1 MKRPGISCV
10 PPCGLYRVCEVQR
23 LPGLPGRRA
32 FFRPDHGPAGRGG
45 GGLPANLREK
55 GIVLGTHIAR
65 CKDEEDTPFST
76 DTVAL
81 LEEIALLGGRI
92 SRPYPGGGGTDDFLI
107 EQAHSQGDSVG
118 GILETIVVGVPAGVG
133 EPFFGSVESVLSQL
147 LFSVPAVKGVEFGLG
162 FGFAD
167 QFGSQANDPF
177 RMEGDRVVT
186 ATNHN
191 GGINGGITNGMPIC
205 FRTAVKPTPSIYQK
219 QQTVDIRT
227 RQNTELVIQ
236 GRHDPAILHRA
247 RVVVDSVTAIGLVD
261 LLAQQYGCTWMAP
274 DAKKEDK

>member
-1 MKRPGISCV
+1 MTS
-10 PPCGLYRVCEVQR
+10 
-23 LPGLPGRRA
+23 
-32 FFRPDHGPAGRGG
+32 
-45 GGLPANLREK
+45 
-55 GIVLGTHIAR
+55 
-65 CKDEEDTPFST
+65 
-76 DTVAL
+76 
-81 LEEIALLGGRI
+81 
-92 SRPYPGGGGTDDFLI
+92 LI

-205 FRTAVKPTPSIYQK
+205 FRTVVKPTPSIYQK